1 MNERR
6 VSSTA
11 GKKKGNFEIFEQTT
25 HHTYPAVSRAKTCG
39 ITAQVPGTGRL
50 GYCRPEN
57 ILLNRTRTV
66 AYVHVSCISPFFG
79 LSHILLIATFVFVK
93 NILVSRW
100 CWWKSSIIRAKWV
113 IVCYGPYVIVN
124 HCNRKQLVGT
134 YTSILIIMLFP
145 VLYCLLSVQQPVQSR
160 AAVSFIT

>member
-79 LSHILLIATFVFVK
+79 LSHIAHCDVCLRQKYSSLEMVLVEKQYYSSQMGNSLLWS
-93 NILVSRW
+93 LCDR
-100 CWWKSSIIRAKWV
+100 
-113 IVCYGPYVIVN
+113 
-124 HCNRKQLVGT
+124 
-134 YTSILIIMLFP
+134 
-145 VLYCLLSVQQPVQSR
+145 QPLQ
-160 AAVSFIT
+160 